1 MQKREERKKKWLF
14 LVFHRRAMVALMILA
29 QIAFLALAI
38 TAWARRPG
46 VALGMWGF
54 TVVVIVYVLLRHG
67 ERAAFLPWI
76 VLCLAFPIFGGLFY
90 FAFHLG
96 ASSPALRRAVRG
108 IEESL
113 LLPAASSSLSEAAAM
128 HPKNARLMRYL
139 SSSEKF
145 PVYGG
150 RVAYLPSGED
160 FLASLAEALSKA
172 EKYIFLEYFIVEEG
186 VMWEHIYEILRRKAA
201 EGVLIRV
208 MYDDVG
214 CLLRLPSDFP
224 KRLRADG
231 MECAVFNPF
240 RPMLSGL
247 QNNRDHRKIAVIDGE
262 IAFTGGANLA
272 DEYINEIHP
281 FGHWK
286 DAAVRIEGEA
296 ARAFAAIFLQNWC
309 LCLGREEPLA
319 PFIPQASSP
328 VDSESLVQPYADSP
342 LDANAVGE
350 GVYLAAIAS
359 AEKRLYITTPYF
371 IVGDNILKALVAAAK
386 SGVDVRIVTPR
397 IWDKRLV
404 HAVTRSYYPALI
416 AGGVRVYEYAEGFIH
431 SKTLT
436 ADGNLSI
443 VGTTNFDYRSLYY
456 HFECGAVIYGEKVAS
471 ALESDFSEILARSRE
486 ITAGECKKGVIGRFI
501 AELLRIFAPMM

>member
-1 MQKREERKKKWLF
+1 MRREERKKKWLF
-14 LVFHRRAMVALMILA
+14 FVFHRRALVALMILL
-29 QIAFLALAI
+29 QIAFLALAV
-38 TAWARRPG
+38 TAWAKRPG
-46 VALGMWGF
+46 AALCMWGF

-90 FAFHLG
+90 FTFHLG
-96 ASSPALRRAVRG
+96 ASSPSLRRAVRG

-113 LLPAASSSLSEAAAM
+113 LPPAASVPLADAEARY
-128 HPKNARLMRYL
+128 PRNARLMRYL
-139 SSSEKF
+139 SSSEGF
-145 PVYGG
+145 PAYGG
-150 RVAYLPSGED
+150 KVTYLPSGEA
-160 FLASLAEALSKA
+160 FLSSLAEALSGAK
-172 EKYIFLEYFIVEEG
+172 KYIFLEYFIVEEG
-186 VMWEHIYEILRRKAA
+186 VMWERIYEILRRKAA

-214 CLLRLPSDFP
+214 CLLRLPSDFV

-231 MECAVFNPF
+231 VECAVFNPF

-262 IAFTGGANLA
+262 VAFTGGANLA

-286 DAAVRIEGEA
+286 DAAVRMEGEA
-296 ARAFAAIFLQNWC
+296 AGAFAAIFLQNWC
-309 LCLGREEPLA
+309 LCRGREEPLA
-319 PFIPQASSP
+319 PFVPPDPSR

-350 GVYLAAIAS
+350 GVYLAAIAA

-371 IVGDNILKALVAAAK
+371 IVGDGILKALIAAAK
-386 SGVDVRIVTPR
+386 SGVDVRIVTPHV
-397 IWDKRLV
+397 WDKRLV

-416 AGGVRVYEYAEGFIH
+416 AGGVRVYEYTDGFIH
-431 SKTLT
+431 SKTVT
-436 ADGNLSI
+436 ADGSLSV

-456 HFECGAVIYGEKVAS
+456 HFECGAVIYGEAAAS
-471 ALESDFSEILARSRE
+471 ALESDFAETLSRSRE
-486 ITAGECKKGVIGRFI
+486 ITAAECKKGVIGRFI